1 MSFHTDLDHCKLE
14 AVFTTEGE
22 EEQEEDTVLHY
33 EYVSNKELGIRK
45 ARVEKRWLRKG
56 CLGRG
61 SFGEVWLEEREDKPD
76 VKRAVKKI
84 RREMVRGLGG
94 DWAKE
99 LSALVEFSKTKVWT
113 LIVWVHGRNIV
124 HVGDGRSRLSMK
136 GKLTKPVSSTGKKVS
151 SSNS

>member
-1 MSFHTDLDHCKLE
+1 MSFRTDLDHCKLE
-14 AVFTTEGE
+14 AVFTTKGEEE
-22 EEQEEDTVLHY
+22 EEQETVLHY
-33 EYVSNKELGIRK
+33 EYISSSALGIRK

-61 SFGEVWLEEREDKPD
+61 SFGDVWLEEREDKPD
-76 VKRAVKKI
+76 VKRAVKEI

-99 LSALVEFSKTKVWT
+99 LSALVEFSKTKVWY
-113 LIVWVHGRNIV
+113 WVHGLDMVYVR
-124 HVGDGRSRLSMK
+124 DGRSGLSMK
-136 GKLTKPVSSTGKKVS
+136 GKLTRFIPSIDKKVS